1 MVLCGNICSSGFY
14 SDYFHVQGCKVARE
28 KKKGLLQTNS
38 LIQSVCRSDLELI
51 LFFLFSKI
59 EKNKKNNHRSAV
71 LLLVIFTISVE
82 LRNVYRGILSLGM
95 NGP

>member
-1 MVLCGNICSSGFY
+1 MAIFVLVVSIVTIFM
-14 SDYFHVQGCKVARE
+14 FKVAKWHGK

-59 EKNKKNNHRSAV
+59 KKNKKNNHRSAV